1 MFLIDLNN
9 MLTGLLVVRV
19 IDVDGWIVIM
29 LSKQILS
36 DDIVW
41 FV

>member
-1 MFLIDLNN
+1 VFLIDLNN

>member
-1 MFLIDLNN
+1 MIDLNN